1 MPRETE
7 PSANGALGG
16 LVQGMMS
23 GRRVRSEN
31 VRAIVGRPGLQPDV
45 LVTAAE
51 RAPVVVEAEFEPA
64 RNVESEARERL
75 GLVAVEGRRL
85 CWRGWRWRRWGL
97 TGMTRRLSAG

>member
-31 VRAIVGRPGLQPDV
+31 ARAIVGRPGLQPDV
-45 LVTAAE
+45 LVTATE

-64 RNVESEARERL
+64 RSVEAEAREQL
-75 GLVAVEGRRL
+75 PSGGGGADFAYFEGD
-85 CWRGWRWRRWGL
+85 GSEG
-97 TGMTRRLSAG
+97 